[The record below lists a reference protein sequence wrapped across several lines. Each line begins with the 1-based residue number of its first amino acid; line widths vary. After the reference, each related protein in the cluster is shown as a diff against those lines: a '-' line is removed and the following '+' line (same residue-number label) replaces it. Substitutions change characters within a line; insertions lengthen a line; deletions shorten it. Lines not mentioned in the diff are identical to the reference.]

1 MSEIKTDKLSPR
13 TGAGTVTLGTSGD
26 SYTIPTG
33 VTLTNAGT
41 LTNTGTITNSG
52 TATGFGLFTA
62 YAILRE
68 EQTSGTAGQSP
79 TPTSGSWHTRVI
91 NTEVDPSSI
100 VSISSNEF
108 TLAAG
113 NYLVQWKAAGGGL
126 NRSKTRIYDVTN
138 TTDLAGAY
146 GTSGYDGTHGMHFWA
161 FGNARLTP
169 ASSTAYRIEHKIT
182 GNESYDHF
190 GSATSLGTEVYLECL
205 IFKEA

>member
-1 MSEIKTDKLSPR
+1 MSSEVKANKLSPA
-13 TGAGTVTLGTSGD
+13 TGTALQISNSGD
-26 SYTIPTG
+26 TTTIPSG
-33 VTLTNAGT
+33 ATLAIASGA
-41 LTNTGTITNSG
+41 TIANSG

-68 EQTSGTAGQSP
+68 EQTSGTAGQSG

-113 NYLVQWKAAGGGL
+113 NYLVQWRCVGGGL
-126 NRSKTRIYDVTN
+126 NYGKTRIYDVTN

-146 GTSGYDGTHGMHFWA
+146 GTSEYDGTHSMHFWA
-161 FGNARLTP
+161 SGNARLTP
-169 ASSTAYRIEHKIT
+169 ASSTAYRIEHKLS
-182 GNESYDHF
+182 GNEVSDHF
-190 GSATSLGTEVYLECL
+190 GTATSLGTEVYLECL

>member
-1 MSEIKTDKLSPR
+1 MSSEVKANKLSPSS
-13 TGAGTVTLGTSGD
+13 GTALQISDSGD
-26 SYTIPTG
+26 TTTIPSG
-33 VTLTNAGT
+33 ATLAIASGA
-41 LTNTGTITNSG
+41 TIANSG

-79 TPTSGSWHTRVI
+79 TPTSGSWHIRVI

-126 NRSKTRIYDVTN
+126 RESKTRIYDVTN
-138 TTDLAGAY
+138 GAVVAY
-146 GTSGYDGTHGMHFWA
+146 GSSEYDGTHLMTWWA
-161 FGNARLTP
+161 SGIARLTP
-169 ASSTAYRIEHKIT
+169 ASSTAYRIEHNLT
-182 GNESYDHF
+182 GTEVTDHF
-190 GSATSLGTEVYLECL
+190 GSAASLGTEVYLECL